1 MMVRLKGTATTRNLA
16 RKVVVAA
23 VASVAGMVFAATPAT
38 TTAADFPSSDFEI
51 GYEMSSYDG
60 SIIWYNRSVRVTGVF
75 RASGCRR
82 VYARAFPSSANVD
95 FVSSST
101 WCNTIGSAPLPLGTS
116 NVIGGP
122 TKIWVYMTDG
132 AQKYLAGQ
140 TCYPSLRDCVTG
152 LK

>member
-1 MMVRLKGTATTRNLA
+1 MMVSLTGSATTR
-16 RKVVVAA
+16 KVAVAA
-23 VASVAGMVFAATPAT
+23 
-38 TTAADFPSSDFEI
+38 SDFEI
-51 GYEMSSYDG
+51 GYQASTYDG
-60 SIIWYNRSVRVTGVF
+60 SIIWYNRSVHVTGVF
-75 RASGCRR
+75 KATGWRR

-101 WCNTIGSAPLPLGTS
+101 WCNTIGKATLPLDTS

-132 AQKYLAGQ
+132 DQKYIAGQ